1 MYKVQKKRCYLEGG
15 VLQNTS
21 NVIVEVSFYD
31 YYEKNTSFM
40 DVEKYLIPA
49 GFKLFS
55 ILDISRNPMNG
66 RTDWAEVLYT
76 RVK

>member
-49 GFKLFS
+49 GFKLS
-55 ILDISRNPMNG
+55 
-66 RTDWAEVLYT
+66 
-76 RVK
+76 